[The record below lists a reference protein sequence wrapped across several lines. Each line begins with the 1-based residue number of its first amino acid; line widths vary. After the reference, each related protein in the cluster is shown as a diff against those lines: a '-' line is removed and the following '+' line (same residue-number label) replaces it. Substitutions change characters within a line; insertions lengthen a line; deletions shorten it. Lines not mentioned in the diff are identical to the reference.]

1 MKHAKSMEF
10 FILKEKMV
18 NKFIKV
24 DIAGSRYQHRGYLD
38 FTLHFEAILTVARD
52 SL

>member
-1 MKHAKSMEF
+1 MQKAWIL

-38 FTLHFEAILTVARD
+38 FTLHREAILTVARD